1 MDKKYF
7 RLAEVI
13 EICEVSEKFVLALER
28 ENVISSV
35 RRNRVKFY
43 PVDQLDR
50 IRVAHVLVKQLGVNL
65 QGVEVALHLRQ
76 QVIDTRREIAYLLSR
91 IRNQAS

>member
-28 ENVISSV
+28 ENLISSV